1 MLSTSD
7 DVNLLL
13 TQEAMGLIN
22 RVNSSASGTVIV
34 TDKRGSNKVLTI
46 KVRLSR

>member
-1 MLSTSD
+1 VLLRTSD

-22 RVNSSASGTVIV
+22 RNDSIESGVVVV
-34 TDKRGSNKVLTI
+34 TDKRGSNKMFTS
-46 KVRLSR
+46 K